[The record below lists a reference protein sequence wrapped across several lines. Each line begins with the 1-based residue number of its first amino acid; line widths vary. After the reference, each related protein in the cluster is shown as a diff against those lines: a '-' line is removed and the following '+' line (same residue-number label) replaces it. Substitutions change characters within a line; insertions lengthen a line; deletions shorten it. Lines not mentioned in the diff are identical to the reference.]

1 MNKLKSIVAAALGLL
16 MVGQV
21 SAHDNYNYINIS
33 AGGGLSTMLQRFH
46 EQQGIDKDG
55 KLGGGATFNVSYIH
69 FFGNRFGLG
78 TGLGVAYHQSRSIV
92 NGLDES
98 LERDDYNNVPFTY
111 RMIYSDWEE
120 VQRSVNLEIPLGFY
134 FRHDLNDRMSMLVG
148 LGGKFTFPFIYK
160 YEVTDGEIETRG
172 YYADKNV
179 EIFNLPHHGFGIDDT
194 RYTGSNKKIPGC
206 NIYLDLGFN
215 HWLNDRV
222 AIYWGIYANYGVT
235 DLIKSHDK
243 PLYKS
248 YNTSTEYSG
257 VHASNQ
263 VNKAALLSAGLKV
276 GVTLP
281 FGKKPEPE
289 VKDTVFVTDTVS
301 ALDDQLVLVAPD
313 TLAADSSWV
322 DVASMIEKLPNWD
335 RFNYKNK
342 EALEEATTAFA
353 ALSDSA
359 KREIPNELREKLF
372 GLNKNVAV
380 STIPNLESSLKI
392 KSSYGFAFASSDGHF
407 SDEEKQY
414 MHFIAD
420 CLKMNP
426 QAKISVIGYTCDI
439 GSEEQNEVFGYD
451 RAIHIKNYI
460 VRYGAFEE
468 QIEMDTKTSHCPIV
482 PNTSEANRS
491 KNRRTE
497 VKLIKK

>member
-1 MNKLKSIVAAALGLL
+1 MNKIKSIVAAALGLL
-16 MVGQV
+16 MAGQA
-21 SAHDNYNYINIS
+21 SAHDNYNYININV
-33 AGGGLSTMLQRFH
+33 GGGLSTMLQSFH
-46 EQQGIDKDG
+46 DYEGIDKDA
-55 KLGGGATFNVSYIH
+55 KLGFGGTFNVGYIH
-69 FFGNRFGLG
+69 FFGDKFGLG
-78 TGLGVAYHQSRSIV
+78 TGLGLSYYQSRAIV

-98 LERDDYNNVPFTY
+98 LEEDSYNNVAYTY
-111 RMIYSDWEE
+111 RMLYSDWEE
-120 VQRSVNLEIPLGFY
+120 MQRAIDFELPIGFY
-134 FRHDLNDRMSMLVG
+134 FRHDLNERMSLLTG
-148 LGGKFTFPFIYK
+148 IGGKFTFPFYYK
-160 YEVTDGEIETRG
+160 YEVMDGEIETRG
-172 YYADKNV
+172 YYADRNV
-179 EIFNLPHHGFGIDDT
+179 EIFDLPHHGFGVDDS
-194 RYTGSNKKIPGC
+194 RYESSNDKLPGFAV
-206 NIYLDLGFN
+206 YLDLGFN

-222 AIYWGIYANYGVT
+222 AIYWGIYANYGIT
-235 DLIKSHDK
+235 DLIKSHEK
-243 PLYKS
+243 ALYNINAD
-248 YNTSTEYSG
+248 YTG

-263 VNKAALLSAGLKV
+263 VDKASLLAAGLKV

-289 VKDTVFVTDTVS
+289 VKDTIFVTDTIS

-313 TLAADSSWV
+313 TLAEDSSWV
-322 DVASMIEKLPNWD
+322 DVAALIEKLPDWD
-335 RFNYKNK
+335 HFNYKNK
-342 EALEEATTAFA
+342 DALESATTAFS

-372 GLNKNVAV
+372 NLNKNVAV
-380 STIPNLESSLKI
+380 STVPNLESSLKI

-407 SDEEKQY
+407 TDEEKQY

-460 VRYGAFEE
+460 VRYGAFED

-497 VKLIKK
+497 IKLIAK